1 VLAKQEGARPR
12 LRAATAR
19 YVTIVVV
26 GERPRDISSPSL
38 GELDWSP
45 EGRSASLSHVYAH
58 ADGLSL
64 QAEQW
69 YSRRRRKKRIG
80 GMCVRVGAIVLGAV
94 ILPIVAQITVGA
106 DGKPSIEPAWASV
119 VLGTAAALIAL
130 DLYFGFTSGWI
141 RFMAAEMQ
149 LTRLRHDFEYRWETA
164 RARGAPF
171 EELLEHAREFVVAV
185 HAELERETSAW
196 ISEFRS
202 NLAVTERGLRPTGS
216 DK

>member
-1 VLAKQEGARPR
+1 M
-12 LRAATAR
+12 
-19 YVTIVVV
+19 
-26 GERPRDISSPSL
+26 PRDIASPSL

-80 GMCVRVGAIVLGAV
+80 GMCLRVGAIVLGAV
-94 ILPIVAQITVGA
+94 AVILPIVGQITVGA

-119 VLGTAAALIAL
+119 VLGAAAALVAL
-130 DLYFGFTSGWI
+130 DLYFGFTSSWM
-141 RFMAAEMQ
+141 RFMVTEMQ
-149 LTRLRHDFEYRWETA
+149 LTRLRHDFEYQWEEA

-171 EELLEHAREFVVAV
+171 EELLEHARQFVVAV
-185 HAELERETSAW
+185 HVELERETSAW
-196 ISEFRS
+196 VDEFRS
-202 NLAVTERGLRPTGS
+202 NLTVTERGLRHTGS
-216 DK
+216 D

>member
-19 YVTIVVV
+19 YVTIVFV

-45 EGRSASLSHVYAH
+45 EGSSASLSHVYAH

-202 NLAVTERGLRPTGS
+202 NSR
-216 DK
+216 